1 MDEEIKKML
10 EQNLKLSSEIYKQTK
25 YIKNYVFWAQI
36 AGVVKILL
44 IVVPLVIGIIYLPP
58 LLKGAFDQYKDLL
71 GIQPEAA
78 AGIDLKNFDMN
89 KINSLLGK

>member
-36 AGVVKILL
+36 SGVIKILL

-58 LLKGAFDQYKDLL
+58 ILKGMLNQYKSLVGMQSEIGNINL
-71 GIQPEAA
+71 E
-78 AGIDLKNFDMN
+78 NFDIN